1 MPKLKMKDSNL
12 NIRNSL
18 KGINQT
24 DPFRIPPKKGLKEEF

>member
-24 DPFRIPPKKGLKEEF
+24 DPFRIPPNKGLKEEF